1 MFTETESN
9 ATETLTE
16 QHEPHIEPAAEKLRR
31 KRTYKPRRAR
41 TEQPKPEPN
50 QVKVSANFSLP
61 IEQFAQLANDQSE
74 DYDDE
79 EIEETEEI
87 DSPVDRNLLFGTG
100 LASVPFRSPVADEGR
115 AEYVRD
121 HLRQVSEANAFK
133 AKIWRVPEG
142 FAIRNPLIQRKP
154 ASAPGWAYQGDIP
167 YDPDSL
173 DSDLLTL
180 FSDGFYF
187 VEIRERGLFRSGML
201 KTIGNPAAKSSDAV
215 APIVPPQPVYIHEPA
230 PVVDPVKEATA
241 QAKILDTVLTA
252 TTRLLEAQTAQQPAQ
267 QKQPSLKERL
277 EEMKLMQQMFAPPAP
292 TQQQRDPLEKLA
304 EALESETLKK
314 ILGTIKSDN
323 PVEPQPEGSSFW
335 DFASGAVEQLA
346 PGLNPLLAGLG
357 RWLMTT
363 AFSGD
368 GGQQP
373 KPVNQSA
380 AIPVGTS
387 LPTQQ
392 TNATPP
398 EATPEDDGVDIRFL
412 IQDLANQVPPEDTAQ
427 KVKDL
432 MANKPFIRPFL
443 KKYLA
448 ADNQT
453 ILNEVVGL
461 AENETE
467 AASLRQALEACEWRD
482 EWLNS
487 LKQHLQS

>member
-1 MFTETESN
+1 MFTERESD
-9 ATETLTE
+9 ATETLTA
-16 QHEPHIEPAAEKLRR
+16 HDEPHIEAPVE
-31 KRTYKPRRAR
+31 KPRRQRRAAR
-41 TEQPKPEPN
+41 RRVRDVQSEPKPN
-50 QVKVSANFSLP
+50 QVKVNASFSLP
-61 IEQFAQLANDQSE
+61 VGQFAQLANDQHEE
-74 DYDDE
+74 DDD
-79 EIEETEEI
+79 EETEEI
-87 DSPVDRNLLFGTG
+87 EEIDSLADRNMLFGTG
-100 LASVPFRSPVADEGR
+100 LAPVPFRSPMADEGR
-115 AEYVRD
+115 TEYVRD

-187 VEIRERGLFRSGML
+187 VEIRERGAFRSGML

-230 PVVDPVKEATA
+230 PMVDPVKEATA

-267 QKQPSLKERL
+267 QKQPSLKDRV
-277 EEMKLMQQMFAPPAP
+277 EELQMLQNLFAPKQAV
-292 TQQQRDPLEKLA
+292 QQQRDPLEKLA

-373 KPVNQSA
+373 KPVNQPVV
-380 AIPVGTS
+380 IPVDAS

-392 TNATPP
+392 HETAPP
-398 EATPEDDGVDIRFL
+398 KAIPEDDSVDIRFL
-412 IQDLANQVPPEDTAQ
+412 IQDLADQVPPEVTAK

-461 AENETE
+461 ADDETE
-467 AASLRQALEACEWRD
+467 AASLRQALEACDWRED
-482 EWLNS
+482 WLNS